1 LEHPVFA
8 GTADVDKA
16 VRERAETKIE
26 PHEHVVVLKPD
37 GQAVAPPYRI
47 GETEGR
53 ELEMVLS
60 TSGISEFELTYN
72 AQQVLL
78 ADRLPADTSTEINIT
93 KPPNAAERKGQAARG
108 VEELLAK
115 AEFALSRNRLTVP
128 PGDNAYS
135 HYRAVLARDP
145 GNAKA
150 RNGFQLI
157 VRRYRHLAKQQ
168 LNKRDMRQARLLAL
182 RGLSISPRDRQLL
195 EIKRQ
200 ASVGRVAQRENEL
213 AAGLDRVVK
222 WLRSGDSN
230 YSAFLDH

>member
-1 LEHPVFA
+1 
-8 GTADVDKA
+8 
-16 VRERAETKIE
+16 
-26 PHEHVVVLKPD
+26 
-37 GQAVAPPYRI
+37 
-47 GETEGR
+47 
-53 ELEMVLS
+53 MVLS